1 MNRQRRDGRSRR
13 GAALIEFVMI
23 IPMLA
28 MIIGLTFFFGWTMA
42 NRLHVR
48 ESSRY
53 AAWRHVRTKSAVG
66 SGRLNE
72 AFYDHRGTNIGI
84 TRGLGT
90 EETID
95 DLITAAGTMGSEH
108 ATFADSVIWG
118 CGHQGRTV
126 RVRAKFPSEVGL
138 YRRFQGRLA
147 SYHAR
152 DGRQWRREDDLT
164 PEGRAG
170 RVPERS
176 RPGPVRPGER
186 RVADGQGHAHHLP
199 EQVGRLAALT
209 AGRVRP

>member
-1 MNRQRRDGRSRR
+1 MSRLQGNRRSR
-13 GAALIEFVMI
+13 GGSALIEFVMI
-23 IPMLA
+23 IPLMA

-53 AAWRHVRTKSAVG
+53 ASWRHARTDQAVG
-66 SGRLNE
+66 SGQLNNDFFE
-72 AFYDHRGTNIGI
+72 NRATDIGI

-95 DLITAAGTMGSEH
+95 DLISAAATQGNEH

-126 RVRAKFPSEVGL
+126 RVRAKFPSDVGL

-147 SYHAR
+147 SYFSR
-152 DGRQWRREDDLT
+152 DGKQWRREDDLT
-164 PEGRAG
+164 PEQDVRDVFLADLDQALQALENSG
-170 RVPERS
+170 S
-176 RPGPVRPGER
+176 RMAKVMRITYLNKWGAWP
-186 RVADGQGHAHHLP
+186 H
-199 EQVGRLAALT
+199 
-209 AGRVRP
+209 

>member
-28 MIIGLTFFFGWTMA
+28 MIIGLTFFFGWTMG

-164 PEGRAG
+164 PEQDVRDVFLSDLDQALYALENGG
-170 RVPERS
+170 S
-176 RPGPVRPGER
+176 RMAKVMRITYLNKWGAWP
-186 RVADGQGHAHHLP
+186 H
-199 EQVGRLAALT
+199 
-209 AGRVRP
+209 

>member
-164 PEGRAG
+164 PEQDVRDVFLSDLDQALYALENGG
-170 RVPERS
+170 S
-176 RPGPVRPGER
+176 RMAKVMRITYLNKWGAWP
-186 RVADGQGHAHHLP
+186 H
-199 EQVGRLAALT
+199 
-209 AGRVRP
+209 